1 MEENKREI
9 SLECS
14 KKDFKISAGR
24 FAEISLN
31 IVAKITEPTLFDLTI
46 KFEFSVKDPELEW
59 IVTSEGISNKK
70 YKIDEISDM
79 IVPLNNKKIS
89 TKLIINPEKTYS
101 FNLKIQAPKG
111 SSLGDRARI
120 FLELSSETVPFDIS
134 VCEVN
139 IELVATIVAIKTQI
153 GKEVEIARD
162 LGNKIKQNNL
172 DYVYSIM
179 VPGETSKLSGY
190 VFMETIY
197 PDRILAFIKDQ
208 KGVKGVV
215 KGEMNTDE
223 IIHYLAPKPAVESLS
238 VGNFVELTDGPFK
251 GEKGRI
257 IEIDIEN
264 DKIVVELTDSLVPI
278 PITVKAASVRVLD
291 KE

>member
-9 SLECS
+9 IFECQ

-24 FAEISLN
+24 YAEIPIN
-31 IVAKITEPTLFDLTI
+31 ITAKVSEPTVFDLSI
-46 KFEFSVKDPELEW
+46 KFEFNVKDNELEW
-59 IVTSEGISNKK
+59 IVTSEGIANKK
-70 YKIDEISDM
+70 YKIEE
-79 IVPLNNKKIS
+79 LNEMVIPSKVKNIT
-89 TKLIINPEKTYS
+89 TKLILNPDKNYAFTI
-101 FNLKIQAPKG
+101 KVQTPKG
-111 SSLGDRARI
+111 SSMGDKANI
-120 FLELSSETVPFDIS
+120 FFELSSETIPFDIS
-134 VCEVN
+134 ACQVK

-162 LGNKIKQNNL
+162 LGNRIRQNNI

-179 VPGETSKLSGY
+179 VPGETSRLTGY
-190 VFMETIY
+190 VFLETIY
-197 PDRILAFIKDQ
+197 PDRVLSFIKDMR
-208 KGVKGVV
+208 GIKGVV

-223 IIHYLAPKPAVESLS
+223 ILHYLAPKPAVESLS

-257 IEIDIEN
+257 IQIDMEN